1 MSAARMGNFARMARI
16 SAHVPILRQVLDL
29 AYKRRFNLADGQ
41 IRLFRGIYPDF
52 VGAARAVPKDR
63 LEGYDN
69 EQSAD
74 RVAHERRRI
83 CAFDYPIMFWL
94 SKLLPQCKLLFD
106 WGGNVGISYFGYRG
120 YLSYPKT
127 LTWLICDVPAVTAF
141 GETIASEEATPGLQ
155 FTTTLDRI
163 AGADVLLAA
172 GALQFIEDPLRQLRA
187 ARSLPQH
194 ILINKLP
201 VYELPSSVTLHNMGS
216 AFCPYHLLNRTE
228 FLSRFEELGYRLV
241 DEWKCPE
248 LSCEIP
254 FFPRHSIAAYTG
266 FYLTKQSS
274 PASGNGEAV

>member
-1 MSAARMGNFARMARI
+1 MGNFARMARI

-29 AYKRRFNLADGQ
+29 AYKRRFNRADGQ
-41 IRLFRGIYPDF
+41 IRLFQGIYPDF
-52 VGAARAVPKDR
+52 VAATRAIPKDR

-106 WGGNVGISYFGYRG
+106 WGGNVGISYFGYRA

-127 LTWLICDVPAVTAF
+127 LTWLICDVPAVTAL
-141 GETIASEEATPGLQ
+141 GETIASEEATPALQ
-155 FTTTLDRI
+155 FTTTLDRV

-172 GALQFIEDPLRQLRA
+172 GALQFIEDPLRQLGSA
-187 ARSLPQH
+187 PSLPQH

-216 AFCPYHLLNRTE
+216 AFCPYHLFNRTE
-228 FLSRFEELGYRLV
+228 FLGRFEELGYRLV
-241 DEWKCPE
+241 DEWECRD

-274 PASGNGEAV
+274 PAFGNDEAI